1 MNTLSYNFQ
10 QRLAIIEKNPESLV
24 GFGRGVER
32 ETLRVQPNGALSKKT
47 HPYAFGS
54 ALTHST
60 ITTDYAESL
69 LEFITPVA
77 KDVDQLFDYLNDI
90 HHYAATKL
98 EHDEALWPISMPCF
112 VDDEDDIELAQ
123 FGSSNVGLMKTT
135 YRQGLKNRYGSMM
148 QIIAGVHYNFSL
160 PKDFWATWKTIH
172 QSDLTGQ
179 EAQSTGYLGLVRN
192 YLRYGWVIPY
202 LFGASPAVCKSF
214 LQNRESTLNFEHI
227 GKGTIYL
234 PYATSLRM
242 SDLGYTSS
250 SQAGL
255 NISYNSLDEYRQTV
269 RSALHKKTDEFA
281 NIGVKVDGK
290 YNQLND
296 NILQIENELYSSIRP
311 KRVQKNSETP
321 LQALNNHGIE
331 YIEVRSLDVNPFSN
345 VGLTKEQVN
354 FVDLFLT
361 WCAIKDSDPLSNDDA
376 LKLKSNF
383 NDIVVD
389 GRNPALSLEIEG
401 ENKSIAQWGSF
412 ITDELKELAMIF
424 DNSKKV
430 ERYTSAI
437 NHIAPR
443 FSSPALTSSARVLS
457 EIKENNTDNGPLAL
471 ALSAK
476 YKQELIDLPY
486 QIYSEDYFDN
496 ARKESIEKQ
505 KQIEG
510 ADTQNFDDFL
520 TQYFIDAEKQS

>member
-1 MNTLSYNFQ
+1 MSYSFQ
-10 QRLAIIEKNPESLV
+10 QRLKMIEKNMQSLV

-32 ETLRVQPNGALSKKT
+32 ETLRVNGDGSLSQRS

-54 ALTHST
+54 ALTHSS

-98 EHDEALWPISMPCF
+98 DDNEALWPISMPCF
-112 VDDEDDIELAQ
+112 VGDEDDIELAQ
-123 FGSSNVGLMKTT
+123 FGTSNIGTMKTT

-160 PKDFWATWKTIH
+160 PQYFWPTWQAMH
-172 QSDLTGQ
+172 QSDLTG
-179 EAQSTGYLGLVRN
+179 EAAQSTGYLGLIRN
-192 YLRYGWVIPY
+192 YLRYGWAIPY

-214 LQNRESTLNFEHI
+214 LQNRETSLNFEHI

-255 NISYNSLDEYRQTV
+255 NISYNTLDEYRHTV
-269 RSALHKKTDEFA
+269 RKALHQKADEFTSM
-281 NIGVKVDGK
+281 GVKVDGK

-296 NILQIENELYSSIRP
+296 NTLQIENELYSSIRP
-311 KRVQKNSETP
+311 KRVQKNGETP

-331 YIEVRSLDVNPFSN
+331 YIEVRSLDVNPFSS

-361 WCAIKDSDPLSNDDA
+361 WCAIKDSAALSDEQA
-376 LKLKSNF
+376 THLKSNF
-383 NDIVVD
+383 NDIVVN
-389 GRNPALSLEIEG
+389 GRDPALTLEIDGKNQSVALWG
-401 ENKSIAQWGSF
+401 EWLTG
-412 ITDELKELAMIF
+412 ELKELAVVL
-424 DNSKKV
+424 DKSKSV
-430 ERYTSAI
+430 DRYKCAI
-437 NHIAPR
+437 EHIAPR
-443 FSSPALTSSARVLS
+443 FSAPELTSSARVLAY
-457 EIKENNTDNGPLAL
+457 IKDKNIDNGPLAL
-471 ALSAK
+471 ALSSQ

-486 QIYSEDYFDN
+486 RIYSEEYFEA
-496 ARKESIEKQ
+496 ARKESLEKQ
-505 KQIEG
+505 KKIESE
-510 ADTQNFDDFL
+510 DTQSFDEFL
-520 TQYFIDAEKQS
+520 VQYFIDAEKES